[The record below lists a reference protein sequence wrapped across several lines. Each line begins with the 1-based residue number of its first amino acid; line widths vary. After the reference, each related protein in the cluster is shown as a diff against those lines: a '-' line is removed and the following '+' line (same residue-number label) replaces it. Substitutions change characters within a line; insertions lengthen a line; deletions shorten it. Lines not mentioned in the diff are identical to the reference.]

1 MVYSTFFNLSLTQQ
15 PKHLFTPYYMPATK
29 ACGNQGKMRDSELGN
44 RKDFIYIKTEAK
56 TPYTGCC
63 RNSRKP

>member
-1 MVYSTFFNLSLTQQ
+1 
-15 PKHLFTPYYMPATK
+15 MPATK

-44 RKDFIYIKTEAK
+44 RKDYITGAK